1 MRDFDVIESEE
12 LAALPACGG
21 CSHPA
26 SEHVGPEM
34 RCRIC
39 GDRYIEPDDDLP
51 SDLLMGE

>member
-1 MRDFDVIESEE
+1 MPHPDLVESRE

-39 GDRYIEPDDDLP
+39 GDRYMEIDDDPP
-51 SDLLMGE
+51 SNLLLGE

>member
-1 MRDFDVIESEE
+1 MLDPESVESQE

-34 RCRIC
+34 RFRIC
-39 GDRYIEPDDDLP
+39 GDRYIEPDDDRHRI
-51 SDLLMGE
+51 S